1 MRIPCNYKIF
11 TQQEKGM
18 SFIFWPKRKL
28 PKSLKVQSSGLQQL
42 LKGCEDSS
50 LRLRQ
55 GLLEAQFL
63 LGFLEIWNFG
73 GWSNHQISWR
83 DTKIPI
89 LTNSLNLLFS
99 VCSQFFIQLCC
110 LSRPPKAVPMPQFC
124 SVLWAMINEGHAPVM
139 MYFLD
144 NGIYNKFTYGN
155 MNTFLKNMVIRD
167 ETYWTH
173 EVIHSVFVCGFA
185 AFGALG
191 RSVGTAAGGPGGTRQ
206 AWKETQE
213 HGGVKNS
220 VWNVDLNGFKHESI
234 MWMISIGESSILG
247 DHTYF
252 EEIWS
257 FGFII
262 SVHWDAAKSDFSGVF
277 LAVEFTVNSQPQL
290 SERYWYDSDLT
301 VDYLSFLFVVRPLD
315 MIE

>member
-1 MRIPCNYKIF
+1 
-11 TQQEKGM
+11 
-18 SFIFWPKRKL
+18 
-28 PKSLKVQSSGLQQL
+28 
-42 LKGCEDSS
+42 
-50 LRLRQ
+50 
-55 GLLEAQFL
+55 
-63 LGFLEIWNFG
+63 
-73 GWSNHQISWR
+73 
-83 DTKIPI
+83 
-89 LTNSLNLLFS
+89 
-99 VCSQFFIQLCC
+99 
-110 LSRPPKAVPMPQFC
+110 MPQFC
-124 SVLWAMINEGHAPVM
+124 SVLWAMINEGRAPVM
-139 MYFLD
+139 MYFLH
-144 NGIYNKFTYGN
+144 NGINKFTYGN
-155 MNTFLKNMVIRD
+155 MKAFLKNMVIWD

-173 EVIHSVFVCGFA
+173 EVIHSVFVRGFA

-213 HGGVKNS
+213 HGGVKKS

-247 DHTYF
+247 DHTNF
-252 EEIWS
+252 QEIWS

-301 VDYLSFLFVVRPLD
+301 VDYLSLLLFVIRPFRPWDSLYRYD
-315 MIE
+315 RIECNIVYIAIFVNILWLFMELWWQSGQLPSSCF